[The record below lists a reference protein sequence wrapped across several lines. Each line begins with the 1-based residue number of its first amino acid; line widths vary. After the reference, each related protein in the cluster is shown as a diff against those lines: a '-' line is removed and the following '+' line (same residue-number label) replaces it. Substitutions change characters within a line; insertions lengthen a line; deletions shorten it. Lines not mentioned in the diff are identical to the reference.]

1 MHILRSV
8 FRNSGLSTAIGVGL
22 RAIVDRS
29 HHDFPDRAATKLPT
43 PRHCREAQPKIG
55 AEIKPVVPPG
65 GGSTRR
71 EPLRVPA
78 RLVRDG
84 VAPSDAW
91 FGADPGQPVEV
102 VSV

>member
-1 MHILRSV
+1 SAGIEL
-8 FRNSGLSTAIGVGL
+8 T
-22 RAIVDRS
+22 
-29 HHDFPDRAATKLPT
+29 
-43 PRHCREAQPKIG
+43 
-55 AEIKPVVPPG
+55 VPPVNLCTDNG
-65 GGSTRR
+65 AMVAALG
-71 EPLRVPA
+71 A

>member
-1 MHILRSV
+1 M
-8 FRNSGLSTAIGVGL
+8 STATGVGL
-22 RAIVDRS
+22 PAIA
-29 HHDFPDRAATKLPT
+29 DRAHHPSLDQAAPKLPT

>member
-1 MHILRSV
+1 MTPRAGRTL
-8 FRNSGLSTAIGVGL
+8 GLEMEMAVAGRDTGASHRVGGGVAAISRL
-22 RAIVDRS
+22 RARLADR
-29 HHDFPDRAATKLPT
+29 
-43 PRHCREAQPKIG
+43 CRSAGIELT
-55 AEIKPVVPPG
+55 VPPVNLCTDNG
-65 GGSTRR
+65 AMVAALG
-71 EPLRVPA
+71 A

>member
-1 MHILRSV
+1 MPVPKCRSGAP
-8 FRNSGLSTAIGVGL
+8 SGTPGPASRL
-22 RAIVDRS
+22 RALLADR
-29 HHDFPDRAATKLPT
+29 
-43 PRHCREAQPKIG
+43 CRSAGIELT
-55 AEIKPVVPPG
+55 VPPVNLCTDNG
-65 GGSTRR
+65 AMVAALG
-71 EPLRVPA
+71 A